1 VPVPHY
7 RGVELDCCQECGLVF
22 LGLADAADF
31 GGRYLSDEYV
41 ETHDDYLAQDVAFRH
56 IARQRIRWLSRRA
69 APGPFLELGPGRGHL
84 LAAARQAGFD
94 PIGVEPS
101 PRLAARIAAEFGVPV
116 ERGFLSEVELPH
128 SDFNVIC
135 MYHVLEHVEDPVALL
150 DELRELLTDG
160 GILVIEV
167 PNIASAMARR
177 RGEDWPAVQ
186 PAELHVSQFTPS
198 TLCRLVERAGLKVAE
213 VDTVSPW
220 HYLPL
225 SLRLRPRA
233 LIGYAYRTAQLRTLR
248 ETHPSGYD
256 NLRLLASV
264 PARG

>member
-1 VPVPHY
+1 
-7 RGVELDCCQECGLVF
+7 VELDCCQECGLVF

-160 GILVIEV
+160 GILVRTG
-167 PNIASAMARR
+167 PPYSRRSCTSPSSRR
-177 RGEDWPAVQ
+177 RPCAASSNEPGSRWRR
-186 PAELHVSQFTPS
+186 STPFRPGTTCPS
-198 TLCRLVERAGLKVAE
+198 VCACVRA
-213 VDTVSPW
+213 
-220 HYLPL
+220 
-225 SLRLRPRA
+225 R
-233 LIGYAYRTAQLRTLR
+233 
-248 ETHPSGYD
+248 
-256 NLRLLASV
+256 
-264 PARG
+264 